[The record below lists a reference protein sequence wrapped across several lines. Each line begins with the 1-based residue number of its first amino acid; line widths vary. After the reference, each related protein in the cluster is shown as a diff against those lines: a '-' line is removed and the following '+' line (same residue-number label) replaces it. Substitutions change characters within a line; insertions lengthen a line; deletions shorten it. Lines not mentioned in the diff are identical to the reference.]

1 MIRTQ
6 ELVPDYYIEK
16 SRDFQVLC
24 RILDYLYNSTQYN
37 TSTMLNMTSTRR
49 AKDTVLPLIGDKFGI
64 YEKDAYSAR
73 QLLEALPTALKYKGS
88 MHSVLMLINAFL
100 DYMDVFDFATVYNA
114 KDKESAEQ
122 VSLILNRKVSTY
134 TLVIVLST
142 YPNLTN
148 LRILDTYLKMV
159 IPSGMFIQY
168 VFGFNKKI
176 LDKYKYEDFVI
187 LYYSKEEQMSI
198 ADLNKYQTV
207 SLVKGADDTHT
218 YTGDL
223 SGASDFIKNRVN
235 EDVNNLPHS
244 VGISEVQNMEGK
256 VDEQ

>member
-37 TSTMLNMTSTRR
+37 ASSMLNMTNTRR
-49 AKDTVLPLIGDKFGI
+49 AKDTILPLIGDKFGI
-64 YEKDAYSAR
+64 YDKDAYSAR
-73 QLLEALPTALKYKGS
+73 QPLEALPTAIKYKGS
-88 MHSVLMLINAFL
+88 LHSVLTLINAFL

-114 KDKESAEQ
+114 KDDESAEE
-122 VSLILNRKVSTY
+122 VSEILNRKIEPY

-159 IPSGMFIQY
+159 VPSGMFIQY

-176 LDKYKYEDFVI
+176 LDIYKYKDFVI
-187 LYYSKEEQMSI
+187 LYYTKEERMSI
-198 ADLNKYQTV
+198 EDTKKYQTV
-207 SLVKGADDTHT
+207 SFVKGKDDIHT

-223 SGASDFIKNRVN
+223 SNASDFVKNKVN
-235 EDVNNLPHS
+235 QEVTDLPHS
-244 VGISEVQNMEGK
+244 VGVSVVQNMGGK
-256 VDEQ
+256 VDE

>member
-37 TSTMLNMTSTRR
+37 ASSMLNMTSTRR

-114 KDKESAEQ
+114 KDDESAAE
-122 VSLILNRKVSTY
+122 VSTILGREVAPY

-148 LRILDTYLKMV
+148 LRILDTYLRMV
-159 IPSGMFIQY
+159 VPTGMFIQY

-176 LDKYKYEDFVI
+176 LDIYKYKDYVI
-187 LYYSKEEQMSI
+187 LYYTKEEP
-198 ADLNKYQTV
+198 
-207 SLVKGADDTHT
+207 
-218 YTGDL
+218 L
-223 SGASDFIKNRVN
+223 S
-235 EDVNNLPHS
+235 E
-244 VGISEVQNMEGK
+244 EEQNI
-256 VDEQ
+256 